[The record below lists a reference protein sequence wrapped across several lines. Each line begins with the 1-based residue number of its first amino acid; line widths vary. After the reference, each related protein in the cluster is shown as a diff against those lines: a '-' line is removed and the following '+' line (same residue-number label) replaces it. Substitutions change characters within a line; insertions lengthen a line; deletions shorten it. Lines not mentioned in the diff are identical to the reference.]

1 MRRTLLALFLAL
13 AVGCGGGGGSGGQ
26 DVVDAWVSQFV
37 SAFEAQNV
45 SSLGG
50 LMSNGYLDDC
60 DTKADVLQFWQEFFV
75 AGGTV
80 DVSDVSA
87 SSKII
92 TDTAAQFLFRATVRL
107 TGPEGS
113 FTVQADGTIFLVK
126 ESGFWREVGN
136 QTCAEAPDNRPRKG
150 GTWRRHGI
158 VSP

>member
-13 AVGCGGGGGSGGQ
+13 VVGCGGGGGSESR

-37 SAFEAQNV
+37 SAVESQDV
-45 SSLGG
+45 SSMGG

-60 DTKADVLQFWQEFFV
+60 DTKAAVLQFWQEFFA

-92 TDTAAQFLFRATVRL
+92 GDTAAQFLLKAPVRL
-107 TGPEGS
+107 TGTGGT
-113 FTVQADGTIFLVK
+113 FTVQSEGTIFLVK
-126 ESGFWREVGN
+126 EGEFWREVGN

-150 GTWRRHGI
+150 GTGRRDGI
-158 VSP
+158 ASP